1 MGSVIKSILSLVEI
15 TVFNWRANLVK
26 DFFPKINFP
35 TMRALEFI
43 SGHLVKPGQTTV
55 VIQYYSL
62 SRFF

>member
-43 SGHLVKPGQTTV
+43 SGHLV
-55 VIQYYSL
+55 
-62 SRFF
+62 